1 MTNTN
6 VDTISFGALLRRRRL
21 AAALSQEALAE
32 RAGLSARGISNLER
46 GVRRLP
52 RLETV
57 RLLSEA
63 LRLSPE
69 DHARFVAAARRGLSP
84 EQDGANTPSDAAMPR
99 ALPAAPTEL
108 IGRDGEVAVAL
119 DTLRR
124 DGVRLL
130 TLTGP
135 GGIGKTRLALEV
147 AAILRPH
154 YEDGAIFVDLAVV
167 SEPSLV
173 ATAIARAVGIQD
185 VDDYPYADRL
195 AAYLCERRLLL
206 VLDNFEHVVAA
217 APLMADLLTTC
228 PRLTVLTTSRAA
240 MRVHGERELPVP
252 PLALPAETAR
262 MPIPPE
268 ALREHAATDLFV
280 RRARAAR
287 PGFTP
292 TAVDA
297 PAIAAICRHLDGL
310 PLAIELAAARIK
322 LLSPLALLDRL
333 DKRLPLLVGGALDLP
348 ERQRTMRAAIAW
360 SYDLLHPCE
369 QALFRRLAVFVGG
382 TRPEAAEV
390 VCGSEGEGAVLTS
403 DVLLW
408 LESLLDKSLLRREE
422 SLDGEPRVGMLET
435 VREYGLERLATAGEE
450 ERTRRRH
457 AAYYVALAEQA
468 DREMGGPGQLGWLN
482 RLEQEH
488 DNLRVALRWAL
499 GWGDVETGLRLV
511 TALWLFWHTHGHLG
525 EGRGWLD
532 RALSIGGGAA
542 PAMRAKALN
551 RVGWLALFQG
561 EYAAAKDLIEESA
574 SLYRGLGDTEGLAS
588 SLVNLG
594 FVAVLGE
601 RGDISVP
608 PLLEEIT
615 ALRPGLLDKR
625 TLANLLILHGLIA
638 GSRGDWELA
647 VVRHEEAL
655 ALFRTVGDVQGAG
668 MCLGNLGLIAFVRT
682 RYAEAA
688 DYLRETLRL
697 AREADDKMAI
707 QYGFLGLAN
716 VAMAQGQPARAVL
729 LWGAAEA
736 VREAANI
743 VLSSLGRSRTNYDG
757 HLAAARAHMGE
768 TDFAETWTAGRA
780 LPLEQ
785 AIADALSEAGG

>member
-1 MTNTN
+1 
-6 VDTISFGALLRRRRL
+6 V
-21 AAALSQEALAE
+21 
-32 RAGLSARGISNLER
+32 
-46 GVRRLP
+46 
-52 RLETV
+52 
-57 RLLSEA
+57 
-63 LRLSPE
+63 
-69 DHARFVAAARRGLSP
+69 
-84 EQDGANTPSDAAMPR
+84 
-99 ALPAAPTEL
+99 
-108 IGRDGEVAVAL
+108 
-119 DTLRR
+119 
-124 DGVRLL
+124 
-130 TLTGP
+130 
-135 GGIGKTRLALEV
+135 
-147 AAILRPH
+147 
-154 YEDGAIFVDLAVV
+154 
-167 SEPSLV
+167 
-173 ATAIARAVGIQD
+173 
-185 VDDYPYADRL
+185 
-195 AAYLCERRLLL
+195 
-206 VLDNFEHVVAA
+206 
-217 APLMADLLTTC
+217 ADLLATC
-228 PRLTVLTTSRAA
+228 PRLTVLATSRAT
-240 MRVHGERELPVP
+240 MRVRGERELPVP
-252 PLALPAETAR
+252 PLALPAETAQTA
-262 MPIPPE
+262 IPPE

-292 TAVDA
+292 TVADA

-369 QALFRRLAVFVGG
+369 QALFRRLAVFVAGA
-382 TRPEAAEV
+382 RPEAAEV
-390 VCGSEGEGAVLTS
+390 VCGSEGEGDVLAS

-408 LESLLDKSLLRREE
+408 LESLLDRNLLRRRE
-422 SLDGEPRVGMLET
+422 SLDGEPRVDMLET
-435 VREYGLERLATAGEE
+435 VREYGLERLAAAGEE

-457 AAYYVALAEQA
+457 AAYYVALVEQA

-488 DNLRVALRWAL
+488 DNLRVALRWAQ
-499 GWGDVETGLRLV
+499 GPGDAETGLRLV

-561 EYAAAKDLIEESA
+561 EYAAAKELIEESA

-608 PLLEEIT
+608 PLLEEIA

-638 GSRGDWELA
+638 GSQGDWELA
-647 VVRHEEAL
+647 VARHEEAL

-668 MCLGNLGLIAFVRT
+668 MCLGNLGLIAFARA

-716 VAMAQGQPARAVL
+716 VAMARGQPARAVW

-743 VLSSLGRSRTNYDG
+743 MLSSLARSRTNYDG

-780 LPLEQ
+780 LPLPGGRRRRLERRRRIGQ
-785 AIADALSEAGG
+785 ATSCSTPPP